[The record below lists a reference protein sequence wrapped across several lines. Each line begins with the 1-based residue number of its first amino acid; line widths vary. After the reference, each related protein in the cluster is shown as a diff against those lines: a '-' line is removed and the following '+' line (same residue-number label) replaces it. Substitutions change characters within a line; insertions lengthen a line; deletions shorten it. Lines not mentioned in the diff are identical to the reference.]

1 MALDEDDQ
9 RLFVVTRRPL
19 FELKLDTNTR
29 QEVARVAG
37 GGIVRR
43 CLLRRER
50 KHIYTL
56 GGDEFISVVQQNDPD
71 AVRKY
76 PLCSGRAHWHFLWNA
91 LVPRRAGFGIGTR
104 ANRELGS
111 AGIECQK
118 AKAPAADE
126 VSGRWFRPDEP
137 SSSLANPGSMSNFS
151 RSDPGLVC
159 WLLSLC
165 LWLFQPSGANAEAP
179 SAKGASVRISAEAT
193 RVNQAPRLDGTLND
207 LVWQSANPITDFRQR
222 EPHEG
227 EAPSEETE
235 VRIVYTR
242 HAVYFGIHCFDSE
255 PSRIIATELRR
266 DVSQDLDDH
275 FEILVDSNHDRRGAY
290 VFEVNALGTQNDG
303 LIVEEQ
309 GGTDRGDFDP
319 GWDGVWTS
327 EARITPDG
335 WTATIE
341 IPFTTLN
348 FNHSS
353 DVVWGLNLKRFI
365 RRKNEEDLWSAYRR
379 TFGITK
385 VSEAGELRG
394 IQDIGSGRLFT
405 VKPYGLARYDKQ
417 TGQDSKFP
425 LTAGVDIKYGLTSN
439 LVLNLTGNTDFAD
452 TEVDLEP
459 FNLTPFKVFIPEKR
473 QFFLENAGIFNFD
486 IGDQDQLFF
495 SRQIGIDP
503 ITGQQVPI
511 SGGAKLTGTFG
522 RMEVG
527 IMDVN
532 TRSSGPNP
540 YANYAVARLK
550 ESLWLGSYIGVMGAD
565 KRSGNV
571 LDSFNRTGG
580 VDSRLVFFK
589 DWLVDAHV
597 AGTRSPGDH
606 GGASDVGASLSY
618 RSNWL
623 DGIVER
629 RKIGPNFNPEVGF
642 IERTDS
648 NETYGDFTFKV
659 RPQISGVRELQ
670 FEGFILHAPDTRNEV
685 STQEW
690 QGTFRAEF
698 NNGAYTDNDIADV
711 FTQLI
716 TTPFHIYKNVFI
728 PNGIYHFA
736 RHQLTYGSGQDRR
749 FTYNFFER
757 FGGYYGG
764 TLNEFRVRANYRPTV
779 KFSISASETW
789 NRFRLPL
796 PNGNFSVVLASLQA
810 NYSFTRFLTFT
821 SLLQMDTS
829 NTQAVSANLRLR
841 YNYRPNSD
849 LYIIYNVGTQF
860 ASIAPANPPQV
871 RETRF
876 AVKYTYSFA
885 P

>member
-1 MALDEDDQ
+1 MSKLSQ
-9 RLFVVTRRPL
+9 KRVGLCRGILLLVCIFNQSTNGKTPPL
-19 FELKLDTNTR
+19 P
-29 QEVARVAG
+29 G
-37 GGIVRR
+37 G
-43 CLLRRER
+43 
-50 KHIYTL
+50 H
-56 GGDEFISVVQQNDPD
+56 N
-71 AVRKY
+71 
-76 PLCSGRAHWHFLWNA
+76 
-91 LVPRRAGFGIGTR
+91 
-104 ANRELGS
+104 S
-111 AGIECQK
+111 AGDSTRPSVE
-118 AKAPAADE
+118 ATPTDKAP
-126 VSGRWFRPDEP
+126 
-137 SSSLANPGSMSNFS
+137 
-151 RSDPGLVC
+151 
-159 WLLSLC
+159 
-165 LWLFQPSGANAEAP
+165 
-179 SAKGASVRISAEAT
+179 K
-193 RVNQAPRLDGTLND
+193 LDGTLND
-207 LVWQSANPITDFRQR
+207 PLWQSAAPITDFRQR
-222 EPHEG
+222 EPDEG
-227 EAPSEETE
+227 QPATEKAE
-235 VRIVYTR
+235 VRILYTR
-242 HAVYFGIHCFDSE
+242 HAVYFGIHCYDSE
-255 PSRIIATELRR
+255 ASRIVATELRR
-266 DVSQDLDDH
+266 DVSQELDDH
-275 FEILVDSNHDRRGAY
+275 FEVLIDSNHNRRGAY
-290 VFEVNALGTQNDG
+290 VCEVNPLGTQNDG

-309 GGTDRGDFDP
+309 GDTNGGDFDR

-335 WTATIE
+335 WSATIE

-348 FNHSS
+348 FTHSS
-353 DVVWGLNLKRFI
+353 DVIWGLNLKRFI
-365 RRKNEEDLWSAYRR
+365 RRKNEEGLWSAYRR

-385 VSEAGELRG
+385 VSEAGDLRG
-394 IQDIGSGRLFT
+394 IKDIGSGRLFI

-417 TGQDSKFP
+417 TGQDPLFP
-425 LTAGVDIKYGLTSN
+425 LTGGVDVKYGLNSN

-452 TEVDLEP
+452 TDVDLEP

-503 ITGQQVPI
+503 VTGQQVPI
-511 SGGAKLTGTFG
+511 NGGAKLTGSLG
-522 RMEVG
+522 RLELGVMEV
-527 IMDVN
+527 D

-550 ESLWLGSYIGVMGAD
+550 ESLWAGSYIGVMGID
-565 KRSGNV
+565 KRSGDT
-571 LDSFNRTGG
+571 LDDFNQTGG
-580 VDSRLVFFK
+580 VDTRLVFFK
-589 DWLVDAHV
+589 NWFVDAHM
-597 AGTRSPGDH
+597 AGTRSPGEPS
-606 GGASDVGASLSY
+606 GASDVGTSLSY

-629 RKIGPNFNPEVGF
+629 RKTGPNFNPEVGF

-648 NETYGDFTFKV
+648 NETYGGLTFKV
-659 RPQISGVRELQ
+659 RPEIPSVRELQ

-711 FTQLI
+711 FTQRI
-716 TTPFHIYKNVFI
+716 TTPFHVYKSVFI
-728 PNGIYHFA
+728 PNRVYHFA

-764 TLNEFRVRANYRPTV
+764 NLNEFRVRANYRPTA

-789 NRFRLPL
+789 DRFRLPL
-796 PNGNFSVVLASLQA
+796 RNGNFSVALATLQG

-821 SLLQMDTS
+821 SLIQMDTS
-829 NTQAVSANLRLR
+829 NAQAVSANFRLR
-841 YNYRPNSD
+841 YNYRPDSD
-849 LYIIYNVGTQF
+849 IYIIYNVGTQF

-876 AVKYTYSFA
+876 AVKFTYSFF